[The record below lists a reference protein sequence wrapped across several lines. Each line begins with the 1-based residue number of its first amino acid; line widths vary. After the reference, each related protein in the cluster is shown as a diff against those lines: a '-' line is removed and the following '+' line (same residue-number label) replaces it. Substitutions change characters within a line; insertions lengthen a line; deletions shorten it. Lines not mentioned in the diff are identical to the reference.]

1 MLITIYIILSVII
14 FSLLYVILIRYLY
27 YKSVKILRNKLND
40 YINSTNEIEWVLYK
54 SRFIIKLIILEQ
66 IYSEKYNE
74 IINLTEV
81 VFKSNE
87 YKNNQ
92 ALTLFMFFDDSLCNK
107 LIDIC
112 NNYNH
117 MIENYIDNNE
127 IIMKTRE
134 ILLKSYS
141 FINTYE
147 MELKKLGGL

>member
-1 MLITIYIILSVII
+1 
-14 FSLLYVILIRYLY
+14 VILIRYLY

-40 YINSTNEIEWVLYK
+40 YINSTNEIEWMLYK

-66 IYSEKYNE
+66 IYTEKYNE
-74 IINLTEV
+74 NINLTEV

-107 LIDIC
+107 LIGIC
-112 NNYNH
+112 NNYNNI
-117 MIENYIDNNE
+117 IENYIDNNE
-127 IIMKTRE
+127 IIMKTKE